1 MSLPRLPR
9 PVLLVVTTCLLCAPG
24 VPFWCGEARAADVPK
39 GAHGDI
45 RDVGQSAAGE
55 NPFKPPKAIKGRGWT
70 WGATAD
76 VSLDSNAVKPVTF
89 FLQFTLTDPRGT
101 VVGDVASSITLQP
114 GQKSYK
120 FGVYCKHDPAHKGDY
135 WLDVRLTATEN
146 PDIPGGE
153 LRHKKCKYTRA
164 P

>member
-1 MSLPRLPR
+1 M
-9 PVLLVVTTCLLCAPG
+9 PVLKRCLLPVVVLLLVLPLPAQQPPAPK
-24 VPFWCGEARAADVPK
+24 PDVPK

-76 VSLDSNAVKPVTF
+76 LSLDNNAAKPVTF
-89 FLQFTLTDPRGT
+89 FLRFTLTAPGGA
-101 VVGDVASSITLQP
+101 VVGDVTSSVTLQP
-114 GQKSYK
+114 GQKSEK
-120 FGVYCKHDPAHKGDY
+120 FGVYCKHDPASKGDY
-135 WLDVRLTATEN
+135 RLDVSLTATED

-153 LRHKKCKYTRA
+153 LRHKQSKYARV